1 MKNKTKMLSIVLA
14 IVMIL
19 TSVSIGVPAMAASKA
34 PSTQITSIKAGNKS
48 FTVKWKKKSCT
59 GYQVQYSTSKKF
71 TSKTSKTLKVNKAK
85 TTSKTVKKLKA
96 KKKYYVRVRTYKIV
110 KKKNYYSKWSAK
122 YSVTTKAK
130 KGSSSSSSSVP
141 TIKSISYLDKGYGF
155 KLTWSKVS
163 KAYGYEIQYSTDKN
177 FSDVYD
183 KDTGYPYLGHYLEVG
198 KNKNTVNFKID
209 EKDPAGDETWY
220 VRIRAKKNQGS
231 LTTKVKYTGWSKT
244 ISILTPER
252 KDYLRLMDKAY
263 GEMGIV
269 ATDSDFDKL
278 VKIQRWIDYNWYY
291 SQEINRD
298 DAIEGYLLVKYGYGA
313 CGQFANNFV
322 YFCDKAGI
330 KCYVIGGDAA
340 NKKVPGHYW
349 NYICING
356 YWYQYDCE
364 SDPNPNKS
372 PSGKPYYRTRFYSE
386 KMLKSYILDNRS
398 QMIYDNNVPHG
409 TDYRYY
415 DQQIQNAIGYE
426 YHYN

>member
-1 MKNKTKMLSIVLA
+1 MTDNRFKKVISTIMAVTIAFTGLTLGAPSYAANRKPSS
-14 IVMIL
+14 
-19 TSVSIGVPAMAASKA
+19 TSVTSVKA
-34 PSTQITSIKAGNKS
+34 INNG

-59 GYQVQYSTSKKF
+59 GYQIQYSTSKKF
-71 TSKTSKTLKVNKAK
+71 AKKGTKVLKVNKAK

-96 KKKYYVRVRTYKIV
+96 KKKYYVRVRAYKTV
-110 KKKNYYSKWSAK
+110 KKKKYYSKWTK
-122 YSVTTKAK
+122 TYKVTTKKAK
-130 KGSSSSSSSVP
+130 SSSSSSSSTTP

-155 KLTWSKVS
+155 KLTWNKVS
-163 KAYGYEIQYSTDKN
+163 KAYGYEIQYSTNKK

-183 KDTGYPYLGHYLEVG
+183 DEGYVFDNMHKDVS
-198 KNKNTVNFKID
+198 KNSTSVNFKVSD
-209 EKDPAGDETWY
+209 KDPAADNIWY
-220 VRIRAKKNQGS
+220 VRIRAEKSGG
-231 LTTKVKYTGWSKT
+231 KYSGWSKT
-244 ISILTPER
+244 VLILTPER

-269 ATDSDFDKL
+269 ATDSEFDKL

-291 SQEINRD
+291 SQEMDHQDAAD
-298 DAIEGYLLVKYGYGA
+298 DYQLVKYGYSA

-322 YFCDKAGI
+322 YFCNKAGI
-330 KCYVIGGDAA
+330 QCYVIGGDAV

-356 YWYQYDCE
+356 YWYSYDCE

-386 KMLKSYILDNRS
+386 KMLQSCILDEKS

>member
-19 TSVSIGVPAMAASKA
+19 TSVSIGVPTFAASK
-34 PSTQITSIKAGNKS
+34 PSATQIISIKAIDNGFK
-48 FTVKWKKKSCT
+48 VKWKKKSCT

-96 KKKYYVRVRTYKIV
+96 KKKYYVRVRTYKTV
-110 KKKNYYSKWSAK
+110 KKKNYYSKWSAN

-130 KGSSSSSSSVP
+130 KKSSSSSSSVP

-155 KLTWSKVS
+155 KLTWNKVS
-163 KAYGYEIQYSTDKN
+163 KAYGYEIQYSTDKK

-183 KDTGYPYLGHYLEVG
+183 DEGYVFDNMHKDVSKGSTS
-198 KNKNTVNFKID
+198 VNFKVGD
-209 EKDPAGDETWY
+209 KDPAADNTWY
-220 VRIRAKKNQGS
+220 VRVRAEKSGG
-231 LTTKVKYTGWSKT
+231 KYSGWSKT
-244 ISILTPER
+244 VSILTPER

-263 GEMGIV
+263 NEMGII

-278 VKIQRWIDYNWYY
+278 VKIQKWIDYNWYY
-291 SQEINRD
+291 DRD
-298 DAIEGYLLVKYGYGA
+298 TVHNDAISVYQLAKYHHNGCNSFAICFNY
-313 CGQFANNFV
+313 FAN
-322 YFCDKAGI
+322 KAGI
-330 KCYVIGGDAA
+330 QSYDIGGCPA
-340 NKKVPGHYW
+340 NKNIEGHHW

-386 KMLKSYILDNRS
+386 KMIEFYILDNKS
-398 QMIYDNNVPHG
+398 QIIYNNNIPHG

>member
-19 TSVSIGVPAMAASKA
+19 TSVSIGVPTFAASK
-34 PSTQITSIKAGNKS
+34 PSATQITSIKAVDNGFK
-48 FTVKWKKKSCT
+48 VKWKKKSVT

-96 KKKYYVRVRTYKIV
+96 KKKYYVRVRTYKTV
-110 KKKNYYSKWSAK
+110 KKKNYYSKWSAN

-163 KAYGYEIQYSTDKN
+163 KACGYEIQYSTDKN

-183 KDTGYPYLGHYLEVG
+183 DEGYVFDNMHKDVSKGSTS
-198 KNKNTVNFKID
+198 VNFKVGD
-209 EKDPAGDETWY
+209 KDPAADNTWY
-220 VRIRAKKNQGS
+220 VRVRAEKSGG
-231 LTTKVKYTGWSKT
+231 KYSGWSKT
-244 ISILTPER
+244 VSILTPER

-263 GEMGIV
+263 NEMGII

-291 SQEINRD
+291 DRD
-298 DAIEGYLLVKYGYGA
+298 TVHNDAISVYQLAKYHHNGCNSFAICFNY
-313 CGQFANNFV
+313 FAN
-322 YFCDKAGI
+322 KAGI
-330 KCYVIGGDAA
+330 QSYDIGGCPA
-340 NKKVPGHYW
+340 NKNIEGHHW

-386 KMLKSYILDNRS
+386 KMIEFYILDNKS
-398 QMIYDNNVPHG
+398 QIIYNNNIPHG

>member
-19 TSVSIGVPAMAASKA
+19 TSVSIGVPTFAASK
-34 PSTQITSIKAGNKS
+34 PSATQITSIKAIHNGFK
-48 FTVKWKKKSCT
+48 VKWKKKSCT

-96 KKKYYVRVRTYKIV
+96 KKKYYVRVRTYKTV
-110 KKKNYYSKWSAK
+110 KKKNYYSKWSAN

-278 VKIQRWIDYNWYY
+278 VKIQKWIDYNWYY
-291 SQEINRD
+291 DRD
-298 DAIEGYLLVKYGYGA
+298 TIHNDAISVYQLAKYHHNGCNSFAICFNY
-313 CGQFANNFV
+313 FAN
-322 YFCDKAGI
+322 KAGI
-330 KCYVIGGDAA
+330 QSYDIGGCPA
-340 NKKVPGHYW
+340 NKNIEGHHW

-386 KMLKSYILDNRS
+386 KMIEFYILDNKS
-398 QMIYDNNVPHG
+398 QIIYNNNIPHG

>member
-19 TSVSIGVPAMAASKA
+19 TSVSIGVPTFAASK
-34 PSTQITSIKAGNKS
+34 PSATQITSIKAVNNGFK
-48 FTVKWKKKSCT
+48 VKWKKKSVT

-96 KKKYYVRVRTYKIV
+96 KKKYYVRVRTYKTV

-130 KGSSSSSSSVP
+130 KGSSSSSSNVP
-141 TIKSISYLDKGYGF
+141 TIKSVSYLDKGYGF
-155 KLTWSKVS
+155 KLTWNKVS

-198 KNKNTVNFKID
+198 KNKNSVNFKID

-244 ISILTPER
+244 TSILTPER

-263 GEMGIV
+263 NEMGIV

-313 CGQFANNFV
+313 CGQFANNFL
-322 YFCDKAGI
+322 YF
-330 KCYVIGGDAA
+330 
-340 NKKVPGHYW
+340 
-349 NYICING
+349 
-356 YWYQYDCE
+356 
-364 SDPNPNKS
+364 
-372 PSGKPYYRTRFYSE
+372 
-386 KMLKSYILDNRS
+386 
-398 QMIYDNNVPHG
+398 
-409 TDYRYY
+409 
-415 DQQIQNAIGYE
+415 
-426 YHYN
+426 

>member
-19 TSVSIGVPAMAASKA
+19 TSVSIGVPTMAASKA

-59 GYQVQYSTSKKF
+59 GYQIQYSTSKKF
-71 TSKTSKTLKVNKAK
+71 AKKGTKVLKVNKAK

-96 KKKYYVRVRTYKIV
+96 KKKYYVRVRTYKTV
-110 KKKNYYSKWSAK
+110 KKKNYYSKWSAN

-130 KGSSSSSSSVP
+130 KGSSSTSSSAP

-155 KLTWSKVS
+155 KITWNKVS

-198 KNKNTVNFKID
+198 KNKNSVNFKID

-244 ISILTPER
+244 TSILTPER

-263 GEMGIV
+263 GEMGII

-291 SQEINRD
+291 SQEINHD
-298 DAIEGYLLVKYGYGA
+298 DAVEGYGLVKYGYSA
-313 CGQFANNFV
+313 CGQFANNFK
-322 YFCDKAGI
+322 YFLDKTGI
-330 KCYVIGGDAA
+330 QCYVIGGDAT
-340 NKKVPGHYW
+340 NKKLPGHYW
-349 NYICING
+349 NWINING
-356 YWYQYDCE
+356 YWYNYDCE
-364 SDPNPNKS
+364 VPNT
-372 PSGKPYYRTRFYSE
+372 KPLFDLTHKPIRFLNYNFVGGN
-386 KMLKSYILDNRS
+386 YILDNKYTNIYS
-398 QMIYDNNVPHG
+398 SSNPKASATMINDM
-409 TDYRYY
+409 TK
-415 DQQIQNAIGYE
+415 QINLSLYS
-426 YHYN
+426 

>member
-14 IVMIL
+14 IVTIL

-96 KKKYYVRVRTYKIV
+96 KKKYYVRVRTYKTV
-110 KKKNYYSKWSAK
+110 KKKKYYSKWSAK

-130 KGSSSSSSSVP
+130 KGSSSSSSSAP

-198 KNKNTVNFKID
+198 KNKNTVNFKVD

-244 ISILTPER
+244 TSILTPER
-252 KDYLRLMDKAY
+252 KDYLRLMNKAY
-263 GEMGIV
+263 NEMGIV
-269 ATDSDFDKL
+269 ATDSDFNKL
-278 VKIQRWIDYNWYY
+278 VKIQRWIDHNWYY
-291 SQEINRD
+291 SQEINHD
-298 DAIEGYLLVKYGYGA
+298 DAVEGYGLVKYGYSA
-313 CGQFANNFV
+313 CGQFANNFK
-322 YFCDKAGI
+322 YFLDKTGI
-330 KCYVIGGDAA
+330 QCYVIGGDAT
-340 NKKVPGHYW
+340 NKKLPGHYW
-349 NYICING
+349 NWINING
-356 YWYQYDCE
+356 YWYNYDCE
-364 SDPNPNKS
+364 VPNT
-372 PSGKPYYRTRFYSE
+372 KPLFDLTHKPIRFLNYNFVGGN
-386 KMLKSYILDNRS
+386 YILDNKYTNIYS
-398 QMIYDNNVPHG
+398 SSKPKASATMINDM
-409 TDYRYY
+409 TK
-415 DQQIQNAIGYE
+415 QINLSLYS
-426 YHYN
+426 

>member
-19 TSVSIGVPAMAASKA
+19 TSVSIGVPTFAASK
-34 PSTQITSIKAGNKS
+34 PSATQITSIKAVDNGFK
-48 FTVKWKKKSCT
+48 VKWKKKSCT

-96 KKKYYVRVRTYKIV
+96 KKKYYVRVRTYKTV

-130 KGSSSSSSSVP
+130 KGSSSSSSNVP
-141 TIKSISYLDKGYGF
+141 TIKSVSYLDKGYGF
-155 KLTWSKVS
+155 KLTWNKVS

-198 KNKNTVNFKID
+198 KNKNSVNFKID

-252 KDYLRLMDKAY
+252 KDYLRLMNKAY
-263 GEMGIV
+263 NEMGIV
-269 ATDSDFDKL
+269 ATDSDFNKL
-278 VKIQRWIDYNWYY
+278 VKIQRWIDHNWYY
-291 SQEINRD
+291 SQEINHD
-298 DAIEGYLLVKYGYGA
+298 DAVEGYGLVKYGYSA
-313 CGQFANNFV
+313 CGQFANNFK
-322 YFCDKAGI
+322 YFLDKTGI
-330 KCYVIGGDAA
+330 QCYVIGGDAT
-340 NKKVPGHYW
+340 NKKLPGHYW
-349 NYICING
+349 NWINING
-356 YWYQYDCE
+356 YWYNYDCE
-364 SDPNPNKS
+364 VPNT
-372 PSGKPYYRTRFYSE
+372 KPLFDLTHKPIRFLNYNFVGGN
-386 KMLKSYILDNRS
+386 YILDNKYTNIYS
-398 QMIYDNNVPHG
+398 SSNPKASATMINDM
-409 TDYRYY
+409 TK
-415 DQQIQNAIGYE
+415 QINLSLYS
-426 YHYN
+426 

>member
-19 TSVSIGVPAMAASKA
+19 TSVSIGVPTFAASK
-34 PSTQITSIKAGNKS
+34 PSATQITSIKAVDNGFK
-48 FTVKWKKKSCT
+48 VKWKKKSCT
-59 GYQVQYSTSKKF
+59 GYQIQYSTSKKF
-71 TSKTSKTLKVNKAK
+71 AKKGTKVLKVNKAK
-85 TTSKTVKKLKA
+85 TTSKAVKKLKA
-96 KKKYYVRVRTYKIV
+96 KKKYYVRVRTYKTV
-110 KKKNYYSKWSAK
+110 KKKNYYSKWSAN

-130 KGSSSSSSSVP
+130 KGSSSSSSAP

-163 KAYGYEIQYSTDKN
+163 KACGYEIQYSTDKK

-183 KDTGYPYLGHYLEVG
+183 DEGYVFDNMHKDVSKGSTS
-198 KNKNTVNFKID
+198 VNFKVGD
-209 EKDPAGDETWY
+209 KDPAADNTWY
-220 VRIRAKKNQGS
+220 VRVRAEKSGG
-231 LTTKVKYTGWSKT
+231 KYSGWSKT
-244 ISILTPER
+244 VSILTPER

-263 GEMGIV
+263 NEMGII

-291 SQEINRD
+291 DRD
-298 DAIEGYLLVKYGYGA
+298 TVHNDAISVYQLAKYHHNGCNSFAICFNY
-313 CGQFANNFV
+313 FAN
-322 YFCDKAGI
+322 KAGI
-330 KCYVIGGDAA
+330 QSYDIGGCPA
-340 NKKVPGHYW
+340 NKNIEGHHW

-364 SDPNPNKS
+364 SYPNPNKS

-386 KMLKSYILDNRS
+386 KMIEFYILDNKS
-398 QMIYDNNVPHG
+398 QIIYNNNIPHG

>member
-19 TSVSIGVPAMAASKA
+19 TSVSIGVPTFAASK
-34 PSTQITSIKAGNKS
+34 PSATQITSIKAVDNGFK
-48 FTVKWKKKSCT
+48 VKWKKKSCT

-71 TSKTSKTLKVNKAK
+71 AKKNTKTIKVKKAK
-85 TTSKTVKKLKA
+85 TTKATVKKLKG
-96 KKKYYVRVRTYKIV
+96 KKKYYVRVRTYKTV
-110 KKKNYYSKWSAK
+110 KKKKYYSKWSAK

-155 KLTWSKVS
+155 KLTWNKVS

-198 KNKNTVNFKID
+198 KNKNSVNFKID

-291 SQEINRD
+291 DRD
-298 DAIEGYLLVKYGYGA
+298 TVHNDAISVYQLAKYHHNGCNSFAICFNY
-313 CGQFANNFV
+313 FAN
-322 YFCDKAGI
+322 KAGI
-330 KCYVIGGDAA
+330 QSYDIGGCPA
-340 NKKVPGHYW
+340 NKNVEGHHW

-356 YWYQYDCE
+356 YWYNYDCE

-386 KMLKSYILDNRS
+386 KMLQSCILDNKS
-398 QMIYDNNVPHG
+398 QIIYDNNVPHG

-426 YHYN
+426 YH

>member
-19 TSVSIGVPAMAASKA
+19 TSVSIGVPTFAASK
-34 PSTQITSIKAGNKS
+34 PSATQITSIKAVDNGFK
-48 FTVKWKKKSCT
+48 VKWKKKSVT

-96 KKKYYVRVRTYKIV
+96 KKKYYVRVRTYKTV
-110 KKKNYYSKWSAK
+110 KKKNYYSKWSAN

-177 FSDVYD
+177 FSNIYADDKSVYSEFH
-183 KDTGYPYLGHYLEVG
+183 KTISNNSITRTSFVIE
-198 KNKNTVNFKID
+198 
-209 EKDPAGDETWY
+209 EKDEGADNCWY
-220 VRIRAKKNQGS
+220 IRIRAKKNNGYPY
-231 LTTKVKYTGWSKT
+231 KYYSWSKT

-291 SQEINRD
+291 DRD
-298 DAIEGYLLVKYGYGA
+298 TVHNDAISVYQLAKYHHDGCNSFAAGFNY
-313 CGQFANNFV
+313 FAN
-322 YFCDKAGI
+322 KAGI
-330 KCYVIGGDAA
+330 QSCTIGGSST
-340 NKKVPGHYW
+340 KPYREGHYW
-349 NYICING
+349 NWINIEG
-356 YWYQYDCE
+356 YWYSYDCE
-364 SDPNPNKS
+364 VYNPNNLFDVNH
-372 PSGKPYYRTRFYSE
+372 KPTRFLRYDFIGD
-386 KMLKSYILDNRS
+386 SYVLDKVYTNTYTNSNPKADKTMINDMINRINS
-398 QMIYDNNVPHG
+398 KLY
-409 TDYRYY
+409 T
-415 DQQIQNAIGYE
+415 
-426 YHYN
+426 

>member
-19 TSVSIGVPAMAASKA
+19 TSVSIGVPTFAASK
-34 PSTQITSIKAGNKS
+34 PSATQITSIKAVNNGFK
-48 FTVKWKKKSCT
+48 VKWKKKSVT

-96 KKKYYVRVRTYKIV
+96 KKKYYVRVRTYKTV

-130 KGSSSSSSSVP
+130 KGSSSSSSNVP
-141 TIKSISYLDKGYGF
+141 TIKSISYLDRGYGF

-278 VKIQRWIDYNWYY
+278 VKIQKWIDYNWYY
-291 SQEINRD
+291 DRD
-298 DAIEGYLLVKYGYGA
+298 TIHNDAISVYQLAKYHHNGCNSFAICFNY
-313 CGQFANNFV
+313 FAN
-322 YFCDKAGI
+322 KAGI
-330 KCYVIGGDAA
+330 QSYDIGGCPA
-340 NKKVPGHYW
+340 NKNIEGHHW

-386 KMLKSYILDNRS
+386 KMIEFYILDNKS
-398 QMIYDNNVPHG
+398 QIIYNNNIPHG

-426 YHYN
+426 YH

>member
-19 TSVSIGVPAMAASKA
+19 TSVSIGVPTFAASK
-34 PSTQITSIKAGNKS
+34 PSATQITSIKAVDNGFK
-48 FTVKWKKKSCT
+48 VKWKKKSVT

-96 KKKYYVRVRTYKIV
+96 KKKYYVRVRTYKTV
-110 KKKNYYSKWSAK
+110 KKKNYYSKWSAN

-130 KGSSSSSSSVP
+130 KGSSSSSSSAP

-155 KLTWSKVS
+155 KLTWNKVS

-183 KDTGYPYLGHYLEVG
+183 KDTGYPYLGHYFEVE
-198 KNKNTVNFKID
+198 KNKNSVNFKID

-244 ISILTPER
+244 TSILTPER

-263 GEMGIV
+263 NEMGIV

-291 SQEINRD
+291 SQEINHD
-298 DAIEGYLLVKYGYGA
+298 DAVEGYGLVKYGYSA
-313 CGQFANNFV
+313 CGQFANNFK
-322 YFCDKAGI
+322 YFLDKTGI
-330 KCYVIGGDAA
+330 QCYVIGGDAT
-340 NKKVPGHYW
+340 NKKLPGHYW
-349 NYICING
+349 NWINING
-356 YWYQYDCE
+356 YWYNYDCE
-364 SDPNPNKS
+364 VPNT
-372 PSGKPYYRTRFYSE
+372 KPLFDLTHKPIRFLNYNFVGGN
-386 KMLKSYILDNRS
+386 YILDNKYTNIYS
-398 QMIYDNNVPHG
+398 SSNPKATATMINDM
-409 TDYRYY
+409 TK
-415 DQQIQNAIGYE
+415 QINLSLYS
-426 YHYN
+426 

>member
-19 TSVSIGVPAMAASKA
+19 TSVSIGVPTFAASK
-34 PSTQITSIKAGNKS
+34 PSATQITSIKAVDNGFK
-48 FTVKWKKKSCT
+48 VKWKKKSVT

-96 KKKYYVRVRTYKIV
+96 KKKYYVRVRTYKTV
-110 KKKNYYSKWSAK
+110 KKKNYYSKWSAN

-141 TIKSISYLDKGYGF
+141 TIKSISYLDNGYGF

-198 KNKNTVNFKID
+198 KNKNSVNFKID

-263 GEMGIV
+263 SEMGIT
-269 ATDSDFDKL
+269 AQMSDIQKL
-278 VKIQRWIDYNWYY
+278 AAIQNWISNHWVY
-291 SQEINRD
+291 SQYKHYD
-298 DAIEGYLLVKYGYGA
+298 DADWGYELAKYKSSA
-313 CGQFANNFV
+313 CGQFAHNFN
-322 YFCDKAGI
+322 YFANKAGI
-330 KCYVIGGDAA
+330 ESYSVHLEYTYT
-340 NKKVPGHYW
+340 NSGHVR
-349 NYICING
+349 NLICIDG
-356 YWYQYDCE
+356 KWYGYDCE
-364 SDPNPNKS
+364 TGNNG
-372 PSGKPYYRTRFYSE
+372 SGGMEGFYQLDRELSQTL
-386 KMLKSYILDNRS
+386 KLDDKSYELYES
-398 QMIYDNNVPHG
+398 KQPHG
-409 TDYRYY
+409 TKEDYTNVNNQLRE
-415 DQQIQNAIGYE
+415 ICPKCRASVFK
-426 YHYN
+426 

>member
-19 TSVSIGVPAMAASKA
+19 TSVSIGVPTFAASK
-34 PSTQITSIKAGNKS
+34 PSATQITSIKAIHNGFK
-48 FTVKWKKKSCT
+48 VKWKKKSCT

-96 KKKYYVRVRTYKIV
+96 KKKYYVRVRTYKTV
-110 KKKNYYSKWSAK
+110 KKKNYYSKWSAN

-278 VKIQRWIDYNWYY
+278 VKIQKWIDYNWYY
-291 SQEINRD
+291 DRD
-298 DAIEGYLLVKYGYGA
+298 TIHNDAISVYQLAKYHHNGCNSFAICFNY
-313 CGQFANNFV
+313 FAN
-322 YFCDKAGI
+322 KAGI
-330 KCYVIGGDAA
+330 QSYDIGGCPA
-340 NKKVPGHYW
+340 NKNIEGHHW

-364 SDPNPNKS
+364 SAPNPNKS

-386 KMLKSYILDNRS
+386 KMIEFYILDNKS
-398 QMIYDNNVPHG
+398 QIIYNNNIPHG

>member
-19 TSVSIGVPAMAASKA
+19 TSVSIGVPTFAASK
-34 PSTQITSIKAGNKS
+34 PSATQITSIKAVDNGFKI
-48 FTVKWKKKSCT
+48 KWKKKSVT

-71 TSKTSKTLKVNKAK
+71 NSKTSKTLKVNKAK

-96 KKKYYVRVRTYKIV
+96 KKKYYVRVRTYKTV

-130 KGSSSSSSSVP
+130 KGSSSSSSNVP
-141 TIKSISYLDKGYGF
+141 TIKSVSYLDKGYGF
-155 KLTWSKVS
+155 KLTWNKVS

-198 KNKNTVNFKID
+198 KNKNSVNFKID

-252 KDYLRLMDKAY
+252 KDYLRLMNKAY
-263 GEMGIV
+263 NEMGIV
-269 ATDSDFDKL
+269 ATDSDFNKL
-278 VKIQRWIDYNWYY
+278 VKIQRWIDHNWYY
-291 SQEINRD
+291 SQEINHD
-298 DAIEGYLLVKYGYGA
+298 DAVEGYGLVKYGYSA
-313 CGQFANNFV
+313 CGQFANNFK
-322 YFCDKAGI
+322 YFLDKTGI
-330 KCYVIGGDAA
+330 QCYVIGGDAT
-340 NKKVPGHYW
+340 NKKLPGHYW
-349 NYICING
+349 NWINING
-356 YWYQYDCE
+356 YWYNYDCE
-364 SDPNPNKS
+364 VPNT
-372 PSGKPYYRTRFYSE
+372 KPLFDLTHKPIRFLNYNFVGGN
-386 KMLKSYILDNRS
+386 YILDNKYTNIYS
-398 QMIYDNNVPHG
+398 SSNPKASATMINDM
-409 TDYRYY
+409 TK
-415 DQQIQNAIGYE
+415 QINLSLYS
-426 YHYN
+426 

>member
-19 TSVSIGVPAMAASKA
+19 TSVSIGVPTFAASK
-34 PSTQITSIKAGNKS
+34 PSATQITSIKAVNNGFK
-48 FTVKWKKKSCT
+48 VKWKKKSVT

-96 KKKYYVRVRTYKIV
+96 KKKYYVRVRTYKTV

-130 KGSSSSSSSVP
+130 KGSSSSSSNVP
-141 TIKSISYLDKGYGF
+141 TIKSVSYLDKGYGF
-155 KLTWSKVS
+155 KLTWNKVS

-183 KDTGYPYLGHYLEVG
+183 KDTVYPYLGHYLEVG
-198 KNKNTVNFKID
+198 KNKNSVNFKID

-291 SQEINRD
+291 DRD
-298 DAIEGYLLVKYGYGA
+298 TVHNDAISVYQLAKYHHNGCNSFAICFNY
-313 CGQFANNFV
+313 FAN
-322 YFCDKAGI
+322 KAGI
-330 KCYVIGGDAA
+330 QSYDIGGCPA
-340 NKKVPGHYW
+340 NKNVEGHHW

-356 YWYQYDCE
+356 YWYNYDCE

-386 KMLKSYILDNRS
+386 KMLQSCILDNKS
-398 QMIYDNNVPHG
+398 QIIYDNNVPHG

-426 YHYN
+426 YH

>member
-1 MKNKTKMLSIVLA
+1 MKNETKMLSIVLA

-19 TSVSIGVPAMAASKA
+19 TSVSIGVPTFAASK
-34 PSTQITSIKAGNKS
+34 PSATQITSIKAVDNGFK
-48 FTVKWKKKSCT
+48 VKWKKKSVT

-96 KKKYYVRVRTYKIV
+96 KKKYYVRVRTYKTV

-130 KGSSSSSSSVP
+130 KSSSSSSSSAP

-155 KLTWSKVS
+155 KLTWNKVS

-183 KDTGYPYLGHYLEVG
+183 DEGYVFDNMHKDVSKGSTS
-198 KNKNTVNFKID
+198 VNFKVGD
-209 EKDPAGDETWY
+209 KDPAADNTWY
-220 VRIRAKKNQGS
+220 VRVRAEKSGG
-231 LTTKVKYTGWSKT
+231 KYSGWSKT
-244 ISILTPER
+244 VSILTPER

-263 GEMGIV
+263 NEMGII

-291 SQEINRD
+291 DRD
-298 DAIEGYLLVKYGYGA
+298 TVHNDAISVYQLAKYHHNGCNSFAICFNY
-313 CGQFANNFV
+313 FAN
-322 YFCDKAGI
+322 KAGI
-330 KCYVIGGDAA
+330 QSYDIGGCPA
-340 NKKVPGHYW
+340 NKNIEGHHW

-386 KMLKSYILDNRS
+386 KMIEFYILDNKS
-398 QMIYDNNVPHG
+398 QIIYNNNIPHG